1 MTKLNTGL
9 SGCSLELINDRVLRK
24 HSPTTDYN
32 PRLLSQAD
40 KQVVFGSRIYKN
52 IDAPKVCDIQK
63 NPFLKNYFDMEYISG
78 KNFEDFFS
86 TASVNDIEFVVSTL
100 FDYFDTLISTARSV
114 DATKQILDKIDSL
127 KEKSSYQKYIEFLRK
142 YVEDRRIIV
151 PHTFCHGDLTF
162 ANIIFHKNRLFFI
175 DFLDCYVD
183 TFLSDLVKLKQDLH
197 HLWAV
202 KNQDV
207 YTVRIHQ
214 IYEHIWDKLEVRYTD
229 YLTESF
235 HILDVLNAL
244 RIEPYLTSDSQR
256 VILEGIVK
264 STELYAI
271 SYCSDGGTINQIS
284 KNEAQV
290 DVVTSNDKSYDGD
303 RSD

>member
-24 HSPTTDYN
+24 YSPTTDYN
-32 PRLLSQAD
+32 SRLLSQAD
-40 KQVVFGSRIYKN
+40 KQVVFGNRIYKN
-52 IDAPKVCDIQK
+52 IDAPKVYDTQR
-63 NPFLKNYFDMEYISG
+63 NYFDMEYIAG
-78 KNFEDFFS
+78 KSFEEFFS
-86 TASVNDIEFVVSTL
+86 VASANDIEFVVSTL
-100 FDYFDTLISTARSV
+100 FDYFDTLISTARNF
-114 DATKQILDKIDSL
+114 DATNKKLTKIDSL
-127 KEKSSYQKYIEFLRK
+127 KEKSSHKKYIEFLRK
-142 YVEDRRIIV
+142 YVEDNRIIV

-202 KNQDV
+202 RNQDV
-207 YTVRIHQ
+207 YSNRIHQ
-214 IYEHIWDKLEVRYTD
+214 IYQYIWDKLEVRYESFMN
-229 YLTESF
+229 ESF
-235 HILDVLNAL
+235 HILDVMNTL

-271 SYCSDGGTINQIS
+271 SYCSDGGAIN
-284 KNEAQV
+284 
-290 DVVTSNDKSYDGD
+290 
-303 RSD
+303 

>member
-9 SGCSLELINDRVLRK
+9 SGCKLELINGLLRK
-24 HSPTTDYN
+24 HSASTDYN
-32 PRLLSQAD
+32 SRLISQAE
-40 KQVVFGSRIYKN
+40 KQIVFSKRIYKN
-52 IDAPKVCDIQK
+52 IETPKVHDIK
-63 NPFLKNYFDMEYISG
+63 ESHFDMDYVSG
-78 KNFEDFFS
+78 QNFEEFFS
-86 TASVNDIEFVVSTL
+86 IASVNDVEFVVSTL
-100 FDYFDTLISTARSV
+100 FDYFDTLISTARSF
-114 DATKQILDKIDSL
+114 DATNKILTKIDSL
-127 KEKSSYQKYIEFLRK
+127 KEKSSHKKYIEFLRK
-142 YVEDRRIIV
+142 YVEDNKIIV

-202 KNQDV
+202 RNQDV
-207 YTVRIHQ
+207 YSNRIHQ
-214 IYEHIWDKLEVRYTD
+214 IYQYIWDKLEVRYESFMN
-229 YLTESF
+229 ESF
-235 HILDVLNAL
+235 HILDVMNTL

-271 SYCSDGGTINQIS
+271 SCSSDGGTFN
-284 KNEAQV
+284 
-290 DVVTSNDKSYDGD
+290 
-303 RSD
+303 

>member
-24 HSPTTDYN
+24 YSPTTDYN
-32 PRLLSQAD
+32 SRLLSQAD
-40 KQVVFGSRIYKN
+40 KQVVFGNRIYKN
-52 IDAPKVCDIQK
+52 IDAPKVYDIQQ
-63 NPFLKNYFDMEYISG
+63 NYFDMEYIAG
-78 KNFEDFFS
+78 KSFEEFFS
-86 TASVNDIEFVVSTL
+86 SASVNDVEFVVSTL
-100 FDYFDTLISTARSV
+100 FDYFDTLISTARSF
-114 DATKQILDKIDSL
+114 DATNKILTKIDSL
-127 KEKSSYQKYIEFLRK
+127 KEKSSHKKYIEFLRK
-142 YVEDRRIIV
+142 YVEDNKIIV

-202 KNQDV
+202 RNQDV
-207 YTVRIHQ
+207 YSNRIHQ
-214 IYEHIWDKLEVRYTD
+214 IYQYIWDKLEVRYE
-229 YLTESF
+229 YFMNESF
-235 HILDVLNAL
+235 HILDVMNTL
-244 RIEPYLTSDSQR
+244 RIEPYLTSDDQR

-271 SYCSDGGTINQIS
+271 SCSSDGGAINQIS
-284 KNEAQV
+284 ETKTEV
-290 DVVTSNDKSYDGD
+290 DVVTSNDKSHDGN

>member
-24 HSPTTDYN
+24 YSPTTDYN
-32 PRLLSQAD
+32 TRLLSQAD
-40 KQVVFGSRIYKN
+40 KQVVFGNRIYKN
-52 IDAPKVCDIQK
+52 IDAPKVYDIQQ
-63 NPFLKNYFDMEYISG
+63 NYFDMEYIAG
-78 KNFEDFFS
+78 KSFEEFFS
-86 TASVNDIEFVVSTL
+86 SASVNDVEFVVSTL
-100 FDYFDTLISTARSV
+100 FDYFDTLISTARSF
-114 DATKQILDKIDSL
+114 DATNKILTKIDSL
-127 KEKSSYQKYIEFLRK
+127 KEKSSHKKYIEFLRK
-142 YVEDRRIIV
+142 YVEDNKIIV

-202 KNQDV
+202 RNQDV
-207 YTVRIHQ
+207 YSNRIHQ
-214 IYEHIWDKLEVRYTD
+214 IYQYIWDKLEVRYESFMN
-229 YLTESF
+229 ESF
-235 HILDVLNAL
+235 HILDVMNAL
-244 RIEPYLTSDSQR
+244 RIEPYLTSDDQR

-271 SYCSDGGTINQIS
+271 SCSSDGGAINQIS
-284 KNEAQV
+284 ETKTEV
-290 DVVTSNDKSYDGD
+290 DVVTSNDKSPDGNRGD
-303 RSD
+303 

>member
-24 HSPTTDYN
+24 YSSTTDYN
-32 PRLLSQAD
+32 SRLLSQAD
-40 KQVVFGSRIYKN
+40 NQVVFGNRIYKN
-52 IDAPKVCDIQK
+52 IDAPKVYDIQ
-63 NPFLKNYFDMEYISG
+63 KNYFDMEYVAG
-78 KNFEDFFS
+78 KSFDEFFS
-86 TASVNDIEFVVSTL
+86 IASVNDIEFVVLTL
-100 FDYFDTLISTARSV
+100 FDYFDTLVSTARNI
-114 DATKQILDKIDSL
+114 DATKQILDKLDSL
-127 KEKSSYQKYIEFLRK
+127 KEKSSYSKYIEFLRK
-142 YVEDRRIIV
+142 YVEDNRMIV
-151 PHTFCHGDLTF
+151 PHTFCHGDLTL

-202 KNQDV
+202 HNQDV

-214 IYEHIWDKLEVRYTD
+214 IYEYIWDKLEVRYAD
-229 YLTESF
+229 YLTKSF
-235 HILDVLNAL
+235 HILDVINAL

-271 SYCSDGGTINQIS
+271 SYCSDGGAIN
-284 KNEAQV
+284 
-290 DVVTSNDKSYDGD
+290 
-303 RSD
+303 

>member
-24 HSPTTDYN
+24 YSPTTDYN
-32 PRLLSQAD
+32 SRLLSQAD
-40 KQVVFGSRIYKN
+40 KQVVFGNRIYKN
-52 IDAPKVCDIQK
+52 IDAPKVYDIQ
-63 NPFLKNYFDMEYISG
+63 KNYFDMEYVAG
-78 KNFEDFFS
+78 KSFEEFFS
-86 TASVNDIEFVVSTL
+86 IASVNDVEFVVSTL
-100 FDYFDTLISTARSV
+100 FDYFDTLISTARNI
-114 DATKQILDKIDSL
+114 DATKQILDKLDSL
-127 KEKSSYQKYIEFLRK
+127 KEKSSYPKYIEFLRK
-142 YVEDRRIIV
+142 YVEDRRITV

-183 TFLSDLVKLKQDLH
+183 TFLSDLVKLKQDLY

-202 KNQDV
+202 RNQDV
-207 YTVRIHQ
+207 YSNRIHQ
-214 IYEHIWDKLEVRYTD
+214 IYQYIWDKLEVRYES
-229 YLTESF
+229 YLNEGF
-235 HILDVLNAL
+235 HILDVINSL

-256 VILEGIVK
+256 VILESIVK

-271 SYCSDGGTINQIS
+271 SYCSDGGAINQIS
-284 KNEAQV
+284 KHETKV
-290 DVVTSNDKSYDGD
+290 DVVTSNVPSHDGD

>member
-24 HSPTTDYN
+24 YSPTTDYN
-32 PRLLSQAD
+32 SRLLSQAD
-40 KQVVFGSRIYKN
+40 KQVVFGNRIYKN
-52 IDAPKVCDIQK
+52 IDAPKVYDIQQ
-63 NPFLKNYFDMEYISG
+63 NYFDMEYIACKS
-78 KNFEDFFS
+78 FEEFFS
-86 TASVNDIEFVVSTL
+86 SASVNDVEFVVSTL
-100 FDYFDTLISTARSV
+100 FDYFDTLISTARSF
-114 DATKQILDKIDSL
+114 DATNKILTKIDSL
-127 KEKSSYQKYIEFLRK
+127 KEKSSHKKYIEFLRK
-142 YVEDRRIIV
+142 YVEDNKIIV

-202 KNQDV
+202 RNQDV
-207 YTVRIHQ
+207 YSNRIHQ
-214 IYEHIWDKLEVRYTD
+214 IYQYIWDKLEVRYESFMN
-229 YLTESF
+229 ESF
-235 HILDVLNAL
+235 HILDVMNAL
-244 RIEPYLTSDSQR
+244 RIEPYLTSDDQR

-271 SYCSDGGTINQIS
+271 SCSSDGGAINQIS
-284 KNEAQV
+284 ETKTEV
-290 DVVTSNDKSYDGD
+290 DVVTSNDKSHDGD
-303 RSD
+303 RGD

>member
-24 HSPTTDYN
+24 YSPTTDYN
-32 PRLLSQAD
+32 SRLLSQAD
-40 KQVVFGSRIYKN
+40 KQVVFGDRIYKN
-52 IDAPKVCDIQK
+52 IDAPKVYDMQ
-63 NPFLKNYFDMEYISG
+63 KNYFDMEYIAG
-78 KNFEDFFS
+78 KSFEEFFS
-86 TASVNDIEFVVSTL
+86 IASVNDVEFIVSTL
-100 FDYFDTLISTARSV
+100 FDYFDTLISTARSF
-114 DATKQILDKIDSL
+114 DATNKILTKIDSL
-127 KEKSSYQKYIEFLRK
+127 KEKSSHKKYIEFLRK
-142 YVEDRRIIV
+142 YVEDNKIIV

-202 KNQDV
+202 RNQDV
-207 YTVRIHQ
+207 YSNRIHQ
-214 IYEHIWDKLEVRYTD
+214 IYQYIWDKLEVRY
-229 YLTESF
+229 ESFMNQSF
-235 HILDVLNAL
+235 HILDVMNAL
-244 RIEPYLTSDSQR
+244 RIEPYLTSDDQR

-271 SYCSDGGTINQIS
+271 SCSSDGGAINQIS
-284 KNEAQV
+284 ETKTEV
-290 DVVTSNDKSYDGD
+290 DVVTSNDKSHDGNRGD
-303 RSD
+303 

>member
-24 HSPTTDYN
+24 YSPTTDYN
-32 PRLLSQAD
+32 SRLLSQAD
-40 KQVVFGSRIYKN
+40 KQVVFGNRIYKN
-52 IDAPKVCDIQK
+52 IDAPKVYDTQQ
-63 NPFLKNYFDMEYISG
+63 NYFDMEYIAG
-78 KNFEDFFS
+78 KSFEEFFS
-86 TASVNDIEFVVSTL
+86 SASVNDVEFVVSTL
-100 FDYFDTLISTARSV
+100 FDYFDTLISTARNF
-114 DATKQILDKIDSL
+114 DATNKILTKIDSL
-127 KEKSSYQKYIEFLRK
+127 KEKSSHKKYIEFLRK
-142 YVEDRRIIV
+142 YVEDNKIIV

-202 KNQDV
+202 RNQDV
-207 YTVRIHQ
+207 YSNRIHQ
-214 IYEHIWDKLEVRYTD
+214 IYQYIWDKLEVRYESFMN
-229 YLTESF
+229 ESF
-235 HILDVLNAL
+235 HILDVMNTL
-244 RIEPYLTSDSQR
+244 RIEPYLTSDDQR

-271 SYCSDGGTINQIS
+271 SCSSDGGAINQIS
-284 KNEAQV
+284 ETKTEV
-290 DVVTSNDKSYDGD
+290 DVVTSNDKSHDGNRGD
-303 RSD
+303 

>member
-24 HSPTTDYN
+24 YSPTTDYN
-32 PRLLSQAD
+32 TRLLSQAD
-40 KQVVFGSRIYKN
+40 KQVVFGDRIYKN
-52 IDAPKVCDIQK
+52 IDAPKVYDMQ
-63 NPFLKNYFDMEYISG
+63 KNYFDMEYIAG
-78 KNFEDFFS
+78 KSFEEFFS
-86 TASVNDIEFVVSTL
+86 VASVNDVEFVVSTL
-100 FDYFDTLISTARSV
+100 FDYFDTLISTARSF
-114 DATKQILDKIDSL
+114 DATNKILTKIDSL
-127 KEKSSYQKYIEFLRK
+127 KEKSSHKKYIEFLRK
-142 YVEDRRIIV
+142 YVEDNKIIV

-202 KNQDV
+202 RNQNV
-207 YTVRIHQ
+207 YSNRIHQ
-214 IYEHIWDKLEVRYTD
+214 IYQYIWDKLEVRYESFMN
-229 YLTESF
+229 ESF
-235 HILDVLNAL
+235 HILDVMNAL
-244 RIEPYLTSDSQR
+244 RIEPYLTSDDQR

-271 SYCSDGGTINQIS
+271 SCSSDGGAINQIS
-284 KNEAQV
+284 ETKTEV
-290 DVVTSNDKSYDGD
+290 DVVTSNDKSHDGNRGD
-303 RSD
+303 

>member
-24 HSPTTDYN
+24 YSPTTDYN
-32 PRLLSQAD
+32 SRLLSQAD
-40 KQVVFGSRIYKN
+40 KQVVFGNRIYKN
-52 IDAPKVCDIQK
+52 IDAPKVYDTQR
-63 NPFLKNYFDMEYISG
+63 NYFDMEYIAG
-78 KNFEDFFS
+78 KSFEEFFS

-100 FDYFDTLISTARSV
+100 FDYFDTLISSARNF
-114 DATKQILDKIDSL
+114 DATNKILTKIDSL
-127 KEKSSYQKYIEFLRK
+127 KEKSSHKKYIEFLRK
-142 YVEDRRIIV
+142 YVEDNRIIV

-202 KNQDV
+202 HNQDV
-207 YTVRIHQ
+207 YSVRIHQ
-214 IYEHIWDKLEVRYTD
+214 IYQYIWDKLEVRYESFMN
-229 YLTESF
+229 ESF
-235 HILDVLNAL
+235 HILDAMNAL
-244 RIEPYLTSDSQR
+244 RIEPYLTSDDQR

-271 SYCSDGGTINQIS
+271 SYCSNGGTINQIS
-284 KNEAQV
+284 KDETKV
-290 DVVTSNDKSYDGD
+290 DVVTSNDTSHDGN

>member
-9 SGCSLELINDRVLRK
+9 SGCKLELINGLLRK
-24 HSPTTDYN
+24 HSASADYN
-32 PRLLSQAD
+32 SRLISQSE
-40 KQVVFGSRIYKN
+40 KQIVFSKRIYKN
-52 IDAPKVCDIQK
+52 IETPKVHDIEVS
-63 NPFLKNYFDMEYISG
+63 YFDMDYVSG
-78 KNFEDFFS
+78 QNFEEFFS
-86 TASVNDIEFVVSTL
+86 IASVNDVEFVVSTL
-100 FDYFDTLISTARSV
+100 FDYFDTLISTARNV
-114 DATKQILDKIDSL
+114 DASNKILKKIAIL
-127 KEKSSYQKYIEFLRK
+127 KEKTSYPKYIEFLRK
-142 YVEDRRIIV
+142 YVEDNRIIV

-202 KNQDV
+202 RNQDV
-207 YTVRIHQ
+207 YSNRIHQ
-214 IYEHIWDKLEVRYTD
+214 IYQYIWDKLEVRYESFMN
-229 YLTESF
+229 ESF
-235 HILDVLNAL
+235 HILDVMNTL
-244 RIEPYLTSDSQR
+244 RIEPYLTSDDQR

-284 KNEAQV
+284 KDETKV
-290 DVVTSNDKSYDGD
+290 DVVTSNDTSHDGN

>member
-24 HSPTTDYN
+24 YSPTTDYN
-32 PRLLSQAD
+32 SRLLSQAD
-40 KQVVFGSRIYKN
+40 KQVVFGNRIYKN
-52 IDAPKVCDIQK
+52 IDAPKVYDTQQ
-63 NPFLKNYFDMEYISG
+63 NYFDMEYIAG
-78 KNFEDFFS
+78 KSFEEFFS
-86 TASVNDIEFVVSTL
+86 VASANDIEFVVSTL
-100 FDYFDTLISTARSV
+100 FDYFDTLISTARNF
-114 DATKQILDKIDSL
+114 DATNKILTKLDSL
-127 KEKSSYQKYIEFLRK
+127 KEKSSHKKYIEFLRK
-142 YVEDRRIIV
+142 YVEDNRIIV

-202 KNQDV
+202 RNQDV
-207 YTVRIHQ
+207 YSNRIHQ
-214 IYEHIWDKLEVRYTD
+214 IYQYIWDKLEVRYESFMN
-229 YLTESF
+229 ESF
-235 HILDVLNAL
+235 HILDVMNTL

-271 SYCSDGGTINQIS
+271 SCSSDGGAINQIS
-284 KNEAQV
+284 ETKTEV
-290 DVVTSNDKSYDGD
+290 DVVTSNDKSHDGNRGD
-303 RSD
+303 

>member
-9 SGCSLELINDRVLRK
+9 SGCKLELINGLLRK
-24 HSPTTDYN
+24 HSASTDYN
-32 PRLLSQAD
+32 SRLISQAE
-40 KQVVFGSRIYKN
+40 KQIVFSKRIYKN
-52 IDAPKVCDIQK
+52 IETPKVHDIK
-63 NPFLKNYFDMEYISG
+63 ESHFDMDYVSG
-78 KNFEDFFS
+78 QNFEEFFS
-86 TASVNDIEFVVSTL
+86 IASVNDVEFVVSPL
-100 FDYFDTLISTARSV
+100 FDYFDTLISTARSF
-114 DATKQILDKIDSL
+114 DATNKILTKIDSL
-127 KEKSSYQKYIEFLRK
+127 KEKSSHKKYIEFLRK
-142 YVEDRRIIV
+142 YVEDNQIIV

-202 KNQDV
+202 RNQDV
-207 YTVRIHQ
+207 YSNRIHQ
-214 IYEHIWDKLEVRYTD
+214 IYQYIWDKLEVRYESFMN
-229 YLTESF
+229 ESF
-235 HILDVLNAL
+235 HILDVMNIL

-271 SYCSDGGTINQIS
+271 SCSSDGGTFN
-284 KNEAQV
+284 
-290 DVVTSNDKSYDGD
+290 
-303 RSD
+303 

>member
-24 HSPTTDYN
+24 YSPTTDYN
-32 PRLLSQAD
+32 LRLLSQAD
-40 KQVVFGSRIYKN
+40 KQVVFGNRIYKN
-52 IDAPKVCDIQK
+52 IDAPKVYDIQ
-63 NPFLKNYFDMEYISG
+63 KNYFDMEYVAG
-78 KNFEDFFS
+78 KSFDEFFS
-86 TASVNDIEFVVSTL
+86 IASVNDIEFVISTL
-100 FDYFDTLISTARSV
+100 FDYFDTLIFTARNIDV
-114 DATKQILDKIDSL
+114 TKQILDKLDSL
-127 KEKSSYQKYIEFLRK
+127 KEKSSYSKYIEFLRK
-142 YVEDRRIIV
+142 YVEDKRITV

-197 HLWAV
+197 HLWSV
-202 KNQDV
+202 RNQDV

-214 IYEHIWDKLEVRYTD
+214 IYEYMWDKLEVRYTD
-229 YLTESF
+229 YLTDGF
-235 HILDVLNAL
+235 HILDVINAL

-284 KNEAQV
+284 ETKTEV
-290 DVVTSNDKSYDGD
+290 DVVTSYDKSSDGN

>member
-24 HSPTTDYN
+24 YSPTTDYN
-32 PRLLSQAD
+32 TRLLSQAD
-40 KQVVFGSRIYKN
+40 KQVVFGNRIYKN
-52 IDAPKVCDIQK
+52 IDAPKVYDMQ
-63 NPFLKNYFDMEYISG
+63 KNYFDMEYIAG
-78 KNFEDFFS
+78 KSFEEFFS
-86 TASVNDIEFVVSTL
+86 IASVNDVEFVVSTL
-100 FDYFDTLISTARSV
+100 FDYFDTLISTARSF
-114 DATKQILDKIDSL
+114 DATNKILTKIDSL
-127 KEKSSYQKYIEFLRK
+127 KEKSSHKKYIEFLRK
-142 YVEDRRIIV
+142 YVEDNKIIV

-202 KNQDV
+202 HNQDV
-207 YTVRIHQ
+207 YSVRIHQ
-214 IYEHIWDKLEVRYTD
+214 IYQYIWDKLEVRYESFMN
-229 YLTESF
+229 ESF
-235 HILDVLNAL
+235 HILDVMNAL
-244 RIEPYLTSDSQR
+244 RIEPYLTSDDQR

-271 SYCSDGGTINQIS
+271 SCSSDGGAINQIS
-284 KNEAQV
+284 ETKTEV
-290 DVVTSNDKSYDGD
+290 DVVTSNDTSHDGN

>member
-24 HSPTTDYN
+24 YSPTTDYN
-32 PRLLSQAD
+32 SRLLSQAD
-40 KQVVFGSRIYKN
+40 KQVVFGNRIYKN
-52 IDAPKVCDIQK
+52 IDAPKVYDIHK
-63 NPFLKNYFDMEYISG
+63 NFFDMEYVAG
-78 KNFEDFFS
+78 KSFDEFFS
-86 TASVNDIEFVVSTL
+86 IASVNDIEFVVSTL
-100 FDYFDTLISTARSV
+100 FNYFDTLISTARNI
-114 DATKQILDKIDSL
+114 DATKQILDKLDSL
-127 KEKSSYQKYIEFLRK
+127 KEKSSYPKYIEFLRK
-142 YVEDRRIIV
+142 YVEDKRIIV

-162 ANIIFHKNRLFFI
+162 ANIIFHENRLFFI

-197 HLWAV
+197 HLWSV

-214 IYEHIWDKLEVRYTD
+214 IYEYIWDKLEVRYTD
-229 YLTESF
+229 YLTDGF
-235 HILDVLNAL
+235 HILDVINAL

-271 SYCSDGGTINQIS
+271 SYCSDGGAIN
-284 KNEAQV
+284 
-290 DVVTSNDKSYDGD
+290 
-303 RSD
+303 

>member
-24 HSPTTDYN
+24 YSPTTDYN
-32 PRLLSQAD
+32 SRLLSQAD
-40 KQVVFGSRIYKN
+40 KQVVFGDRIYKN
-52 IDAPKVCDIQK
+52 IDAPKVYNMQ
-63 NPFLKNYFDMEYISG
+63 KNYFDMEYIAG
-78 KNFEDFFS
+78 KSFEEFFS
-86 TASVNDIEFVVSTL
+86 SASVNDVEFVVSTL
-100 FDYFDTLISTARSV
+100 FDYFDTLISTARSF
-114 DATKQILDKIDSL
+114 DATNKILTKIDSL
-127 KEKSSYQKYIEFLRK
+127 KEKSSHKKYIEFLRK
-142 YVEDRRIIV
+142 YVEDNKIIV

-202 KNQDV
+202 RNQDV
-207 YTVRIHQ
+207 YSNRIHQ
-214 IYEHIWDKLEVRYTD
+214 IYQYIWDKLEVRYESFMN
-229 YLTESF
+229 ESF
-235 HILDVLNAL
+235 HILDVMNAL
-244 RIEPYLTSDSQR
+244 RIEPYLTSDDQR

-271 SYCSDGGTINQIS
+271 SCSSDGGAINQIS
-284 KNEAQV
+284 ETKTEV
-290 DVVTSNDKSYDGD
+290 DVVTSNDKSHDGNRGD
-303 RSD
+303 

>member
-24 HSPTTDYN
+24 YSPTTDYN
-32 PRLLSQAD
+32 LRLLSQAD
-40 KQVVFGSRIYKN
+40 KQVVFGNRIYKN
-52 IDAPKVCDIQK
+52 IDAPKVYDIQ
-63 NPFLKNYFDMEYISG
+63 KNYFDMEYVAG
-78 KNFEDFFS
+78 KSFDEFFS
-86 TASVNDIEFVVSTL
+86 IASVNDIEFVISTL
-100 FDYFDTLISTARSV
+100 FDYFDTLIFTARNIDV
-114 DATKQILDKIDSL
+114 TKQILDKLDSL
-127 KEKSSYQKYIEFLRK
+127 KEKSSYSKYIEFLRK
-142 YVEDRRIIV
+142 YVEDKRITV

-197 HLWAV
+197 HLWSV
-202 KNQDV
+202 RNQDV

-214 IYEHIWDKLEVRYTD
+214 IYEYMWDKLEVRYTD
-229 YLTESF
+229 YLTDGF
-235 HILDVLNAL
+235 HILDVINAL

-271 SYCSDGGTINQIS
+271 SYCSDGGAIN
-284 KNEAQV
+284 
-290 DVVTSNDKSYDGD
+290 
-303 RSD
+303 

>member
-24 HSPTTDYN
+24 YSPTTDYN
-32 PRLLSQAD
+32 SRLLSQAD
-40 KQVVFGSRIYKN
+40 KQVVFGNRIYKN
-52 IDAPKVCDIQK
+52 IDAPKVYDIQ
-63 NPFLKNYFDMEYISG
+63 KNYFDMEYIAG
-78 KNFEDFFS
+78 KSFEEFFS
-86 TASVNDIEFVVSTL
+86 IASINDIEFVISTL
-100 FDYFDTLISTARSV
+100 FDYFDTLISTARNI

-127 KEKSSYQKYIEFLRK
+127 KEKSSYPKYIEFLRK
-142 YVEDRRIIV
+142 YVEDKRIIV

-162 ANIIFHKNRLFFI
+162 ANIIFHQNRLFFI

-202 KNQDV
+202 RNQDV
-207 YTVRIHQ
+207 YSNRIHQ
-214 IYEHIWDKLEVRYTD
+214 IYQYIWDKLEVRY
-229 YLTESF
+229 ESFMNKNF
-235 HILDVLNAL
+235 HILDVMNTL
-244 RIEPYLTSDSQR
+244 RIEPYLTSDDQR

-271 SYCSDGGTINQIS
+271 SCSSDGGAIN
-284 KNEAQV
+284 
-290 DVVTSNDKSYDGD
+290 
-303 RSD
+303 

>member
-24 HSPTTDYN
+24 YSPTTDYN
-32 PRLLSQAD
+32 SRLLSQAD
-40 KQVVFGSRIYKN
+40 KQVVFGNRIYKN
-52 IDAPKVCDIQK
+52 IDAPKVYDIQE
-63 NPFLKNYFDMEYISG
+63 NYFDMEYIAG
-78 KNFEDFFS
+78 KNFDEFFS
-86 TASVNDIEFVVSTL
+86 TASVNDVEFVVSTL
-100 FDYFDTLISTARSV
+100 FDYFD
-114 DATKQILDKIDSL
+114 
-127 KEKSSYQKYIEFLRK
+127 YPKYIEFLRK

-151 PHTFCHGDLTF
+151 PHTFCPGDLTF

-214 IYEHIWDKLEVRYTD
+214 IYEYIWDKLELRYEPYMND
-229 YLTESF
+229 GF
-235 HILDVLNAL
+235 HILDVMNTL

-256 VILEGIVK
+256 VILDGIVK

-284 KNEAQV
+284 
-290 DVVTSNDKSYDGD
+290 
-303 RSD
+303 

>member
-24 HSPTTDYN
+24 YSPTTDYN
-32 PRLLSQAD
+32 SRLLSQAD
-40 KQVVFGSRIYKN
+40 KQVVFGDRIYKN
-52 IDAPKVCDIQK
+52 IDAPKVYNMQ
-63 NPFLKNYFDMEYISG
+63 KNYFDMEYIAG
-78 KNFEDFFS
+78 KSFEEFFS
-86 TASVNDIEFVVSTL
+86 IASVNDVEFVVSTL
-100 FDYFDTLISTARSV
+100 FDYFDTLISTARSF
-114 DATKQILDKIDSL
+114 DATNKILTKIDSL
-127 KEKSSYQKYIEFLRK
+127 KEKSSHKKYIEFLRK
-142 YVEDRRIIV
+142 YVEDNKIIV

-202 KNQDV
+202 RNQDV
-207 YTVRIHQ
+207 YSNRIHQ
-214 IYEHIWDKLEVRYTD
+214 IYQYIWDKLEVRYESFMN
-229 YLTESF
+229 ESF
-235 HILDVLNAL
+235 HILDAMNAL
-244 RIEPYLTSDSQR
+244 RIEPYLTSDDQR

-271 SYCSDGGTINQIS
+271 SCSSDGGAINQIS
-284 KNEAQV
+284 ETKTEV
-290 DVVTSNDKSYDGD
+290 DVVTSNDKSHDGNRGD
-303 RSD
+303 

>member
-24 HSPTTDYN
+24 YSPTTDYN
-32 PRLLSQAD
+32 SRLLSQAD
-40 KQVVFGSRIYKN
+40 KQVVFGNRIYKN
-52 IDAPKVCDIQK
+52 IDAPKVYDTQQ
-63 NPFLKNYFDMEYISG
+63 NYFDMEYVAG
-78 KNFEDFFS
+78 KSFDEFFS
-86 TASVNDIEFVVSTL
+86 TASVNDVEFVVSTL
-100 FDYFDTLISTARSV
+100 FDYFDALISTARSF
-114 DATKQILDKIDSL
+114 DATKQILSKIDSL
-127 KEKSSYQKYIEFLRK
+127 KEKSSHKKYIEFLRK
-142 YVEDRRIIV
+142 YVEDNKIIV

-202 KNQDV
+202 RNQDV
-207 YTVRIHQ
+207 YSNRIHQ
-214 IYEHIWDKLEVRYTD
+214 IYQYIWDKLEVRY
-229 YLTESF
+229 ESFMNENF
-235 HILDVLNAL
+235 HILDVMNAL
-244 RIEPYLTSDSQR
+244 RIEPYLTSDDQR

-271 SYCSDGGTINQIS
+271 SCSSDGGAINQIS
-284 KNEAQV
+284 ETKTEV
-290 DVVTSNDKSYDGD
+290 DVVTSNDKSFDGNRGD
-303 RSD
+303 

>member
-24 HSPTTDYN
+24 YSPTTDYN
-32 PRLLSQAD
+32 SRLLSQAD
-40 KQVVFGSRIYKN
+40 KQVVFGNRIYKN
-52 IDAPKVCDIQK
+52 IDAPKVYDTQQ
-63 NPFLKNYFDMEYISG
+63 NYFDMEYVAG
-78 KNFEDFFS
+78 KSFDEFFS
-86 TASVNDIEFVVSTL
+86 TASVNDVEFVVSTL
-100 FDYFDTLISTARSV
+100 FDYFDALISTARSF
-114 DATKQILDKIDSL
+114 DATKQILTKIDSL
-127 KEKSSYQKYIEFLRK
+127 KEKSSHKKYIEFLRK
-142 YVEDRRIIV
+142 YVEDNKIIV

-202 KNQDV
+202 RNQDV
-207 YTVRIHQ
+207 YSNRIHQ
-214 IYEHIWDKLEVRYTD
+214 IYQYIWDKLEVRYESFMN
-229 YLTESF
+229 ESF
-235 HILDVLNAL
+235 HILDVMNTL
-244 RIEPYLTSDSQR
+244 RIEPYLTSDDQR

-271 SYCSDGGTINQIS
+271 SCSSDGGAINQIS
-284 KNEAQV
+284 ETKTEV
-290 DVVTSNDKSYDGD
+290 DVVTSNDKSHDGNRGD
-303 RSD
+303 

>member
-24 HSPTTDYN
+24 YSPTTDYN
-32 PRLLSQAD
+32 SRLLSQAD
-40 KQVVFGSRIYKN
+40 KQVVFGNRIYKN
-52 IDAPKVCDIQK
+52 IDAPKVYDIQ
-63 NPFLKNYFDMEYISG
+63 KNYFDMEYIAG
-78 KNFEDFFS
+78 KSFEEFFS
-86 TASVNDIEFVVSTL
+86 VASVNDIEFVVSTL
-100 FDYFDTLISTARSV
+100 FDYFDTLISTARNF
-114 DATKQILDKIDSL
+114 DATNKILTKIDSL
-127 KEKSSYQKYIEFLRK
+127 KEKSSHKKYIEFLRK
-142 YVEDRRIIV
+142 YVEDNRIIV

-202 KNQDV
+202 RNQDV
-207 YTVRIHQ
+207 YSVRIHQ
-214 IYEHIWDKLEVRYTD
+214 IYQYIWDKLEVRYESFMN
-229 YLTESF
+229 ESF
-235 HILDVLNAL
+235 HILDAMNAL
-244 RIEPYLTSDSQR
+244 RIEPYLTSDDQR

-271 SYCSDGGTINQIS
+271 SYCSYGGTINQIS
-284 KNEAQV
+284 KDETKV
-290 DVVTSNDKSYDGD
+290 DVVTSNDTSHDGN

>member
-9 SGCSLELINDRVLRK
+9 SGCKLELINGLLRK
-24 HSPTTDYN
+24 HSASADYN
-32 PRLLSQAD
+32 SRLISQAE
-40 KQVVFGSRIYKN
+40 KQIVFSKRIYKN
-52 IDAPKVCDIQK
+52 IETPKVHDIK
-63 NPFLKNYFDMEYISG
+63 ESHFDMDYVSG
-78 KNFEDFFS
+78 QNFEEFFS
-86 TASVNDIEFVVSTL
+86 IASVNDVEFVVSTL
-100 FDYFDTLISTARSV
+100 FDYFDTLISTARSF
-114 DATKQILDKIDSL
+114 DATNKILTKIDSL
-127 KEKSSYQKYIEFLRK
+127 KEKSSHKKYIEFLRK
-142 YVEDRRIIV
+142 YVEDNQIIV

-202 KNQDV
+202 HNQDV
-207 YTVRIHQ
+207 YSVRIHQ
-214 IYEHIWDKLEVRYTD
+214 IYQYIWDKLEVRYESFMN
-229 YLTESF
+229 ESF
-235 HILDVLNAL
+235 HILDVMNSL

-271 SYCSDGGTINQIS
+271 SCSSDGGTFN
-284 KNEAQV
+284 
-290 DVVTSNDKSYDGD
+290 
-303 RSD
+303 

>member
-24 HSPTTDYN
+24 YSPTTDYN
-32 PRLLSQAD
+32 SRLLSQAD
-40 KQVVFGSRIYKN
+40 KQVVFGNRIYKN
-52 IDAPKVCDIQK
+52 IDAPKVYDTQE
-63 NPFLKNYFDMEYISG
+63 NYFDMEYIAG
-78 KNFEDFFS
+78 KNFDEFFS
-86 TASVNDIEFVVSTL
+86 TSSVNDVEFVVSTL
-100 FDYFDTLISTARSV
+100 FDYFDTLISTARNIDV
-114 DATKQILDKIDSL
+114 TKQILNKLDSL
-127 KEKSSYQKYIEFLRK
+127 KEKSSYPKYIEFLRK
-142 YVEDRRIIV
+142 YVENKRIIV

-202 KNQDV
+202 HNQDV
-207 YTVRIHQ
+207 YSNRIHQ
-214 IYEHIWDKLEVRYTD
+214 IYQYIWDKLEVRYESFMN
-229 YLTESF
+229 ESF
-235 HILDVLNAL
+235 HILDVMNTL

-271 SYCSDGGTINQIS
+271 SCSSDGGTFN
-284 KNEAQV
+284 
-290 DVVTSNDKSYDGD
+290 
-303 RSD
+303 